1 MRSTFRIAAFVLAI
15 GSATALSAQPRSTSH
30 SFVDE
35 FNALQS
41 VAASSGSALR
51 GSATHGH
58 GTTNVV
64 GVQTESFAERF
75 TRLQVQ
81 GSNSA
86 GVWAPRHVIAAA
98 AAPADADLSFGERI
112 AEMQA
117 AASSSGQFGFYPG
130 DDVPAGLAHNTRV
143 DPTRDQEEA
152 TRVGRADETD
162 ATTL

>member
-1 MRSTFRIAAFVLAI
+1 MKSTFRIAAFVLAI

-30 SFVDE
+30 PFVDE
-35 FNALQS
+35 FNGLQS
-41 VAASSGSALR
+41 VAANGGSALR
-51 GSATHGH
+51 ASSAPGN
-58 GTTNVV
+58 GTADVAAA
-64 GVQTESFAERF
+64 QTESFAERF
-75 TRLQVQ
+75 ARLQAQ

-86 GVWAPRHVIAAA
+86 GVWAPSHVVAAT
-98 AAPADADLSFGERI
+98 AAPPDADPSFGERI

-117 AASSSGQFGFYPG
+117 GASNSGQFGFYPG

-152 TRVGRADETD
+152 TRIGRAVETD